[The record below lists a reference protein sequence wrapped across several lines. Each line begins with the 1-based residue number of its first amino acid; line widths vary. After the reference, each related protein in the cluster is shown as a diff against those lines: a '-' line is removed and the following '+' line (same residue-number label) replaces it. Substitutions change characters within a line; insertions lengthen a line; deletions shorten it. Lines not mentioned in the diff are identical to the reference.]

1 MATCSATKRVKTLQL
16 CSPGGKKLFLSG
28 SAFMSPVNSAD
39 PEICRPEKEEA
50 EDATSV
56 SNVRPDSM
64 FIFKP
69 DNP

>member
-1 MATCSATKRVKTLQL
+1 M
-16 CSPGGKKLFLSG
+16 
-28 SAFMSPVNSAD
+28 NSAD

-50 EDATSV
+50 EDTSAV